1 MSTASRARQRRAR
14 SRLTFSSSR
23 IVPYLII
30 GAGVAALFG
39 LAILLTRSD
48 GGGGGGTATIE
59 HRETAPVSIQG
70 DALPA
75 FESTE
80 NDAAIGMRMPA
91 ISGQDFSGRNVKIAD
106 DGTPKIVMFLAH
118 WCPHCQAEVPK
129 VQEWLD
135 GGATHE
141 RLDIISV
148 VTGTDSTQPNYPP
161 SEWLRREGWTAPVL
175 LDDES
180 SSASTAAGVTGYP
193 LFVFV
198 DGDGTVSA
206 RASGELAIEAIE
218 AAAAELK
225 HEKE

>member
-1 MSTASRARQRRAR
+1 MSSASRARQRRAR
-14 SRLTFSSSR
+14 SKHTFSSSG

-48 GGGGGGTATIE
+48 GGGGTATIE
-59 HRETAPVSIQG
+59 RRETAPVSIQG

-80 NDAAIGMRMPA
+80 NDPAVGMKMPA
-91 ISGQDFSGRNVKIAD
+91 ISGSDFSGRNVKIAD
-106 DGTPKIVMFLAH
+106 DGTPRIVMFLAH

-135 GGATHE
+135 GGATHGH
-141 RLDIISV
+141 LDLISV

-161 SEWLRREGWTAPVL
+161 SEWLSRESWTAPVI

-180 SSASTAAGVTGYP
+180 SSAGTAAGLTGYP
-193 LFVFV
+193 FFVFV

-206 RASGELAIEAIE
+206 RASGELSIETIE
-218 AAAAELK
+218 AAASGLK
-225 HEKE
+225 HEEP